1 MLRMVVIERVRL
13 PLANFE
19 LERGRQPCHKTRVI
33 SANGAHVQQRPGNLI
48 PMNNTIRETKTNW
61 LWVAIV
67 AVASVLLSMRLQC
80 VLPFA
85 ALAAIGVLELRRAEA
100 LTLVGLAWAINQ
112 ALGYG
117 VLGYPHDFQSYAW
130 GAVIGLASVT
140 AVFAGEAMRDALA
153 GRGYLLKA
161 AAVLGMAYA
170 AYEAVL
176 FAATIALP
184 ATDYA
189 FSTTVVVEYGIVNA
203 VAFASLLAVHAA
215 LARTGLLGRRTTA

>member
-1 MLRMVVIERVRL
+1 M
-13 PLANFE
+13 
-19 LERGRQPCHKTRVI
+19 T
-33 SANGAHVQQRPGNLI
+33 
-48 PMNNTIRETKTNW
+48 NTIRETKTNW

-85 ALAAIGVLELRRAEA
+85 ALAAIGVMELRRAEA

-112 ALGYG
+112 ALGFT

-130 GAVIGLASVT
+130 GAVIGLASVA

-161 AAVLGMAYA
+161 AAVLVMAYA
-170 AYEAVL
+170 VYEAVL

-189 FSTTVVVEYGIVNA
+189 FSTTVVVEYGVVNA
-203 VAFASLLAVHAA
+203 VAFVSLLAVHAT
-215 LARTGLLGRRTTA
+215 LVRTGLLGRRTTA